1 MAGAAGIVILVS
13 IIAER
18 ARPFLAAM
26 IVTLPITAGPSLLF
40 LALDHDD
47 AFMRVTFLS
56 AMVANLASCA
66 YISLYC
72 TLAQR
77 FSMPLA
83 LACAI
88 SAWIGTGT
96 LLNPLPWTLPLAIGA
111 NIVTYLVTGLYVA
124 RFLAA
129 PRPAVPPRSRWALPL
144 RAIGVSLLV
153 AAVTLTSAH
162 VGPYFS
168 AFLAVFPIVIS
179 SLVVILHMRLGGPA
193 AAAVIASAVYG
204 LAGFGASLASAAAVT
219 PILGRYWALAMLL
232 GVALAWNGLT
242 LLIRQRKARSGSAP

>member
-13 IIAER
+13 LIAER

-26 IVTLPITAGPSLLF
+26 IVTLPITAGPSLFF

-47 AFMRVTFLS
+47 AFMRATFLS
-56 AMVANLASCA
+56 AMIANVSSCA
-66 YISLYC
+66 YISTYC

-77 FSMPLA
+77 FSMPVS
-83 LACAI
+83 LACALA
-88 SAWIGTGT
+88 AWIGTGT
-96 LLNPLPWTLPLAIGA
+96 VLNPLPWSLPLAIGA
-111 NIVTYLVTGLYVA
+111 NVIAYLVTGFYVA

-129 PRPAVPPRSRWALPL
+129 PRPAAPPRSPWALPM
-144 RAIGVSLLV
+144 RAIGVSVMV
-153 AAVTLTSAH
+153 ALVTLTSAH
-162 VGPYFS
+162 VGAYIS

-179 SLVVILHMRLGGPA
+179 SLVVILHTRIGGPA

-219 PILGRYWALAMLL
+219 PVFGRFWAMGALF
-232 GVALAWNGLT
+232 GVALAWNIVT
-242 LLIRQRKARSGSAP
+242 LLIRQRHSGAA